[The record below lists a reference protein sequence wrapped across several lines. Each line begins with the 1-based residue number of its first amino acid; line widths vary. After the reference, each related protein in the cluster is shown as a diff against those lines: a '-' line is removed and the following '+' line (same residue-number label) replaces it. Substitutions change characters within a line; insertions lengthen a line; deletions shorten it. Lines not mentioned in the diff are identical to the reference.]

1 MGYWDQIKNLLGVK
15 EETKSERK
23 IKFSPEELREMND
36 PTTAVGRLLNPRIP
50 ATTDRHLDF
59 LGDKPTLRDV
69 LMGNPITPRSDQFDG
84 MPLLRSEDF
93 TRYLQRKQ
101 LFRDRD
107 PEDPGEE
114 FLYYGTGDVFSS
126 IDPYQAANETSEA
139 IADAYRKD
147 AIKRNIISPD
157 DDKITQNNKIVE
169 DIIKT
174 KGLEDT
180 KIKYGS
186 VGPAEGKYHKNKNEI
201 TIGQK
206 YDPFIGLGWPVYNT
220 RGFLTYPPD
229 STDPDRFY
237 SGKRLNELT
246 ELQKKRLEGNK
257 LDHNLATQIHELR
270 HAEDAKKGKEEL
282 HRNQHF
288 NDANVLNDGHSFHR
302 DGMYLPPNDLSGH
315 LYDIRAA
322 ALQRLSNMG
331 EEEK

>member
-1 MGYWDQIKNLLGVK
+1 MGYWDRIKNLLGV
-15 EETKSERK
+15 EEENKSERK

-69 LMGNPITPRSDQFDG
+69 LMRNPITPSYDQFDG
-84 MPLLRSEDF
+84 MPLLNREDYD
-93 TRYLQRKQ
+93 RKIQREY
-101 LFRDRD
+101 LFRDRE
-107 PEDPGEE
+107 PQDPGKE
-114 FLYYGTGDVFSS
+114 FLYHGTGDVFSS
-126 IDPYQAANETSEA
+126 IDPYQASNETSEA

-147 AIKRNIISPD
+147 AIKRNVISPD

-169 DIIKT
+169 DIKKT
-174 KGLEDT
+174 RGLQDT

-186 VGPAEGKYHKNKNEI
+186 TGSAEAEYDKNKNEI
-201 TIGQK
+201 TISGE
-206 YDPFIGLGWPVYNT
+206 YDPFIGLSWPVYNT
-220 RGFLTYPPD
+220 RGFLTYPPNRI
-229 STDPDRFY
+229 DPDRFY

-257 LDHNLATQIHELR
+257 LDHSLMAQIHELR
-270 HAEDAKKGKEEL
+270 HAEDAKKSKKEKYP
-282 HRNQHF
+282 NQHF
-288 NDANVLNDGHSFHR
+288 NDADALSHYDSLDHNGAYLNADAV
-302 DGMYLPPNDLSGH
+302 SGRLH
-315 LYDIRAA
+315 DIRAA